1 MSKGIIPENLI
12 GLDFHMP
19 IYNAALQHYKCMDV
33 VMDSGAKNSQF
44 KSYKLTFQSIHHG
57 YNIPDALR
65 LTFDFNMNRVEI
77 QLFEISKTSKFP
89 VPFEMTLLHKNYVPI
104 DLVSTLSKLRTTIHK
119 MIVNLS

>member
-1 MSKGIIPENLI
+1 MSKEINPEKLI

-33 VMDSGAKNSQF
+33 VMDSGAKNSRF
-44 KSYKLTFQSIHHG
+44 KSYRLGFQSIHHG
-57 YNIPDALR
+57 YNIPDTLR

-77 QLFEISKTSKFP
+77 KLFEISKT
-89 VPFEMTLLHKNYVPI
+89 FEMHLLHKNYVRVE
-104 DLVSTLSKLRTTIHK
+104 LVSTLSRLRTTIHK